1 MRKTIP
7 LFILYTILSITA
19 SAQELKAKVTLNT
32 QQIQGRTEDC
42 ETMRQK
48 VEDFLNTRHWTEREY
63 AEQERID
70 CTLAITVNKYSQ
82 QDGAYECTM
91 QLTSTRPVWGTAYQ
105 TVLYSCKDNNF
116 HFKFD
121 PADQLEYNFDNIDN
135 QLVALLAYY
144 AHLIIGIDMD
154 TFSPLG
160 GTEVLN
166 TAQDIV
172 NKAQNLSYSGWSAFN
187 DNSNRHA
194 LLNDYM
200 EPSMESMR
208 TLNYR
213 YHRQGLDL
221 MADST
226 DTATQNII
234 TSLELLDEAR
244 QGRTMSNVP
253 QLFAEYKRQEL
264 VNLLTGKGT
273 PQQRQRIY
281 DILFALNPSMAG
293 EWEKIKK

>member
-1 MRKTIP
+1 
-7 LFILYTILSITA
+7 
-19 SAQELKAKVTLNT
+19 
-32 QQIQGRTEDC
+32 
-42 ETMRQK
+42 MRQK
-48 VEDFLNTRHWTEREY
+48 VEDFLNTHHWTEREY

-160 GTEVLN
+160 GTEVLH

>member
-7 LFILYTILSITA
+7 LFILSTILSITA

-32 QQIQGRTEDC
+32 QQLQGKTEDC

-48 VEDFLNTRHWTEREY
+48 AEDFLNTRHWTEREY

-226 DTATQNII
+226 DTAIQNII
-234 TSLELLDEAR
+234 TTLELLDEAR

>member
-32 QQIQGRTEDC
+32 QQLQGRTEDC

-48 VEDFLNTRHWTEREY
+48 AEDFLNTRHWTEREY

-226 DTATQNII
+226 DTAIQNII
-234 TSLELLDEAR
+234 TTLELPADEPCR
-244 QGRTMSNVP
+244 LNCEGCGFHR
-253 QLFAEYKRQEL
+253 
-264 VNLLTGKGT
+264 LL
-273 PQQRQRIY
+273 
-281 DILFALNPSMAG
+281 
-293 EWEKIKK
+293 

>member
-1 MRKTIP
+1 MRKIFS
-7 LFILYTILSITA
+7 LLILYTALSTLA
-19 SAQELKAKVTLNT
+19 TAQELKAKVSVNT
-32 QQIQGRTEDC
+32 QQIQGRTDAC

-48 VEDFLNTRHWTEREY
+48 VEEFLNTRHWTEREY
-63 AEQERID
+63 AEQERIE
-70 CTLAITVNKYSQ
+70 CTFSITVNKYTE

-91 QLTSTRPVWGTAYQ
+91 QLTSMRPVWGTAYQ

-116 HFKFD
+116 HFKFEA
-121 PADQLEYNFDNIDN
+121 ADQLEYNFDNIDN

-154 TFSPLG
+154 TFAPLG
-160 GTEVLN
+160 GTEILN
-166 TAQDIV
+166 IAQDIV
-172 NKAQNLSYSGWSAFN
+172 TKAQNLSYAGWSAFN
-187 DNSNRHA
+187 DNSNRYS

-213 YHRQGLDL
+213 YHRQGLDN

-226 DTATQNII
+226 DNAIQNII
-234 TSLELLDEAR
+234 SSLELLDEAR
-244 QGRTMSNVP
+244 QGRAMSNVP

-281 DILFALNPSMAG
+281 DILFALNPSMKS